1 MAFVDALLAEA
12 CLLELLIDVGRGNK
26 EVVALGLAQPA
37 QDVEPASCWNRS
49 ARVCV
54 CGGLLISKKKARPL
68 DKKTK

>member
-1 MAFVDALLAEA
+1 MAFVDALLAET

-54 CGGLLISKKKARPL
+54 APSTDQQEGGK
-68 DKKTK
+68 DKKTI